1 MRIDILTLFPDMLK
15 TVLETSI
22 MGRAAKTGHVA
33 FHLINFRDHSLDKHQ
48 KVDDTPYGGGA
59 GMVLQVEPIVRA
71 IRSIPGHDA
80 AHKILLSPQGHPY
93 HQKTAHRLAQKEHLI
108 LICGHYEGF
117 DERLMAYID
126 EEISLG
132 DYILNGGEVAAWAI
146 VESVVRLRP
155 GVLHNE
161 ASLHEESHEDGLIEY
176 PQYTK
181 PPEFEGQTVPDVLI
195 SGHHGNIE
203 AWREA
208 KRVEQTK
215 KKRPDLYEKWVKK
228 DA

>member
-22 MGRAAKTGHVA
+22 MGRAAKTGHVEY
-33 FHLINFRDHSLDKHQ
+33 HLINFRDHSLDKHQ

-71 IRSIPGHDA
+71 IRSIPGYEKA
-80 AHKILLSPQGHPY
+80 QKILLSPQGQPY
-93 HQKTAHRLAQKEHLI
+93 HQAKAQSLSRKDHLI

-117 DERLMAYID
+117 DERLLAYVD

-195 SGHHGNIE
+195 SGHHGKIE
-203 AWREA
+203 VWRKA
-208 KRVEQTK
+208 KRIEQTK

>member
-22 MGRAAKTGHVA
+22 MGRAAKTGHVEY
-33 FHLINFRDHSLDKHQ
+33 HLMNFRDHSRDKHQ

-71 IRSIPGHDA
+71 IRAIPGYES
-80 AHKILLSPQGHPY
+80 AHKILLTPQGKPY
-93 HQKTAHRLAQKEHLI
+93 QQATAKTLSTKDHLI

-117 DERLMAYID
+117 DERLVAYVD

-161 ASLHEESHEDGLIEY
+161 ASLEEESHEDGLIEY

-181 PPEFEGQTVPDVLI
+181 PPTFEGLEVPEVLI
-195 SGHHGNIE
+195 SGHHGKIQV
-203 AWREA
+203 WRQE
-208 KRVEQTK
+208 KRLEQTQ

>member
-1 MRIDILTLFPDMLK
+1 MRIDILTLFPDMLR
-15 TVLETSI
+15 TVLDTSI
-22 MGRAAKTGHVA
+22 MGRAAKTGHVEY
-33 FHLINFRDHSLDKHQ
+33 HLINFRDHSLDKHQ

-71 IRSIPGHDA
+71 IRSIPGYETA
-80 AHKILLSPQGHPY
+80 QKILLSPQGQPY
-93 HQKTAHRLAQKEHLI
+93 HQTQAKRLSKREHLI

-117 DERLMAYID
+117 DERVLAYVD

-155 GVLHNE
+155 GVLHND
-161 ASLHEESHEDGLIEY
+161 ASLDEESHEDGLIEY

-181 PPEFEGQTVPDVLI
+181 PPEFEGHKVPDVLI

-203 AWREA
+203 AWRNA
-208 KRVEQTK
+208 KRLEQTQ
-215 KKRPDLYEKWVKK
+215 KKRPDLYAKWVKK